1 MARTKLAAD
10 LSDTDGSAAV
20 ASSPAGH
27 ALRAP
32 AGKQSTSLTLRPL
45 LAPFKG
51 RGRLFLRIE
60 KLPQRATLSAGKRNS
75 DGSWSLASDELDD
88 VTYQVPPQAAGDHV
102 LTIRVTALDG
112 GEATTLKVLDFPIS
126 FSKPVAVAPV
136 ANETGRDQHGVAS
149 QLGHMQSLFALREA
163 EMGLLHAQLEQEQR
177 ERARD
182 AGLIEQ
188 RLQSAFDQK
197 FDQAAARH
205 QQELEGQR
213 AALQAQIA
221 DLAARV
227 PEQGERERDAELLR
241 QALQKDFDQRFAK
254 SAAQHQQEL
263 EAQRTVLQSKIAE
276 LTARVPALGE
286 KERDAEIIRQH
297 LQKDFDQRI
306 TKAALQH
313 RQEFEAER
321 AVLQA
326 QISELTARVPGQ
338 DEKERDAELIR
349 QQLQKDFDQRFAQK
363 FTEAAAQ
370 HQQGVEAE
378 RAALKAEITGLTLRA
393 DASERQLREEQQSRE
408 AYATQR
414 AAQVEQELRAT
425 YDKQLEAAQAGQLA
439 LSQRQLDDIRRAAVA
454 EGEENLRSARERWN
468 ADLARAIQQARG
480 DWDNEQDG
488 RIQKLQEQH
497 EHLLAAEREKIAMLG
512 AASAKAPSQGADADT
527 AALEVLSDQ
536 LAAAGRAL
544 ADRERSLEEAQVRLA
559 EAQLVQAQL
568 ESERTANDGQAE
580 KLLQQ
585 ERGNW
590 RVQEN
595 SLREQLSA
603 TQTQAEAQIASL
615 TARCRE
621 AEARTNRNS
630 WSTAIQDKARI
641 DALNQEVASLRT
653 ALAKQ
658 TQGSTQDR
666 SDSALKTAY
675 NKSIGQEEQPATG
688 RSKMSLLRDFC
699 IAVCCITPL
708 IVFYPK
714 LTSFVHEFMSDD
726 APETLVAAPIKSAS
740 PQTEAT
746 ARMTTVVRGVNMRR
760 TASAK
765 ADVVFT
771 LKKGAK
777 VEILSTSGKWTEV
790 GVKDPNGAAA
800 RGWVYSTYLQADGA
814 P

>member
-10 LSDTDGSAAV
+10 LSDTDGSAAF
-20 ASSPAGH
+20 ASPPAGH
-27 ALRAP
+27 AARAP

-60 KLPQRATLSAGKRNS
+60 KLPQRASLSAGKRNS

-102 LTIRVTALDG
+102 LTMRVTALEG

-126 FSKPVAVAPV
+126 FSKPMAPV

-188 RLQSAFDQK
+188 RLRSAFDQK
-197 FDQAAARH
+197 FDQAAAQH

-213 AALQAQIA
+213 AALQSQIA

-227 PEQGERERDAELLR
+227 PGQGERERDAEHVR
-241 QALQKDFDQRFAK
+241 QALQKDFDQQFAKSAAQHQQELEAQRTALQSKIAELTARVPAQGEKERDAEIIRQHLQKDFDHKLAKAALQHRQELEAERAALQAQIADLTARVPGQGEKERDAERIHQELQKDFDQRFAK
-254 SAAQHQQEL
+254 SAAQHQQE
-263 EAQRTVLQSKIAE
+263 I
-276 LTARVPALGE
+276 
-286 KERDAEIIRQH
+286 
-297 LQKDFDQRI
+297 
-306 TKAALQH
+306 
-313 RQEFEAER
+313 
-321 AVLQA
+321 
-326 QISELTARVPGQ
+326 
-338 DEKERDAELIR
+338 
-349 QQLQKDFDQRFAQK
+349 
-363 FTEAAAQ
+363 
-370 HQQGVEAE
+370 EAE
-378 RAALKAEITGLTLRA
+378 RAALKAEITGLILRA

-408 AYATQR
+408 AYAAQR
-414 AAQVEQELRAT
+414 AREIEQELRAAHGQ
-425 YDKQLEAAQAGQLA
+425 QLEAAQAGQQA
-439 LSQRQLDDIRRAAVA
+439 LSRQQIDDIRRDAVA
-454 EGEENLRSARERWN
+454 EGEANLRSARERWN

-480 DWDNEQDG
+480 DWDKEQDG
-488 RIQKLQEQH
+488 RTLKLQEQH
-497 EHLLAAEREKIAMLG
+497 EDLLAAEREKIVMLE
-512 AASAKAPSQGADADT
+512 AALAKAPSQARDPDT
-527 AALEVLSDQ
+527 AALEALSDQ

-544 ADRERSLEEAQVRLA
+544 AERERDLEGAQVRLA
-559 EAQLVQAQL
+559 EVQLVQAQL
-568 ESERTANDGQAE
+568 ESQRTANDGQAE

-595 SLREQLSA
+595 SLREQLTAVQS
-603 TQTQAEAQIASL
+603 QAEAQIASL

-621 AEARTNRNS
+621 AETRTNRNS

-658 TQGSTQDR
+658 THGSTQDR

-708 IVFYPK
+708 ILFYPRV
-714 LTSFVHEFMSDD
+714 TSFVHEFMSDD
-726 APETLVAAPIKSAS
+726 APETVVAAPAKPAI
-740 PQTEAT
+740 PQAAVT
-746 ARMTTVVRGVNMRR
+746 ARMTTVVRGVNMRK

-771 LKKGAK
+771 LKKGARI
-777 VEILSTSGKWTEV
+777 EILSTSGKWTEV
-790 GVKDPNGAAA
+790 GVKDPNGAAT
-800 RGWVYSTYLQADGA
+800 RGWVFNTYLQTDGT